1 MEKSVPASLRAA
13 IVEAL
18 YPISANILS
27 DVCEAF
33 GLEPGTRDQ
42 AFSSKQRYI
51 ATRLLKLSRE
61 QVLAVAERVLDE
73 YPTEDLAKAVQRAT
87 QSLPVDRI
95 VSDAL
100 ASFDEL
106 GVSTVWQRALARR
119 ETDPEGAIT
128 LARTLLETVC
138 KHIIDGSAATYNEKD
153 ELPRLYRIAAEC
165 LNLAPDQH
173 TEDIFKRILGG
184 CQTIVEGLGALRN
197 KLSDAHGRGPKPARP
212 TGRHAALAVNLAGAM
227 AMFLVETA
235 RDRSSQQA

>member
-1 MEKSVPASLRAA
+1 MEKSVTAALRAA
-13 IVEAL
+13 VVDAL
-18 YPISANILS
+18 YPISANILA

-42 AFSSKQRYI
+42 AFSSKQRYV

-61 QVLAVAERVLDE
+61 QVLEVAQRVLEE
-73 YPTEDLAKAVQRAT
+73 YPTEELAKAVRRAA
-87 QSLPVDRI
+87 QSQPADSM
-95 VSDAL
+95 VSEAL
-100 ASFDEL
+100 ASFDEV
-106 GVSTVWQRALARR
+106 GVHAVWQRAVARR

-128 LARTLLETVC
+128 LARTLLEAVC
-138 KHIIDGSAATYNEKD
+138 KHIIDGSSATYNEKD

-184 CQTIVEGLGALRN
+184 CQTIVEGLGAIRN
-197 KLSDAHGRGPKPARP
+197 KLSDAHGRGPKPARA

-227 AMFLVETA
+227 AMFLVETT
-235 RDRSSQQA
+235 RERSG